1 MTGNDENLVT
11 VANFQARWEA
21 ESASGLLLTEDIPY
35 LIQSREGAGLGPG
48 PAGSSLLVRPEDAE
62 RARQILND
70 AGAVS
75 GDQA

>member
-1 MTGNDENLVT
+1 MTGTDENLVT

-21 ESASGLLLTEDIPY
+21 ESAAGLLLGDDIPY

-48 PAGSSLLVRPEDAE
+48 PGGSSLLVRPEDAE
-62 RARQILND
+62 RARQILDD

>member
-1 MTGNDENLVT
+1 MTGNDEDLVT
-11 VANFQARWEA
+11 VASFQARWEA
-21 ESASGLLLTEDIPY
+21 ESAAALLLGEDIPY

-48 PAGSSLLVRPEDAE
+48 PAGSSLLVRPQDTE
-62 RARQILND
+62 RARQILDD

>member
-11 VANFQARWEA
+11 VASFQQRWEA
-21 ESASGLLLTEDIPY
+21 ESAAALLLGEDIPY
-35 LIQSREGAGLGPG
+35 VIQSREGAGLGPG
-48 PAGSSLLVRPEDAE
+48 PGGSSLLVRPEDAE
-62 RARQILND
+62 RARQILDD

>member
-21 ESASGLLLTEDIPY
+21 ESASGLLLAADIPY
-35 LIQSREGAGLGPG
+35 VIQSREGAGLGPG
-48 PAGSSLLVRPEDAE
+48 PAGSSLLVRAEDAE
-62 RARQILND
+62 RARQVLDD